1 MENRYLFGTT
11 VPVLL
16 DGRRQAGRLARML
29 YVNFGLESHWFGARG
44 HILLSIYARK
54 HPTLPFSPDHDAVN
68 LRIIK
73 DFARERRVSTGIHAL
88 IPCSPEAEVFLGRVG
103 HELEEDFV
111 FLHNPEAEENP
122 LLGLIRSNH
131 TKELP

>member
-103 HELEEDFV
+103 HELE
-111 FLHNPEAEENP
+111 
-122 LLGLIRSNH
+122 
-131 TKELP
+131 

>member
-29 YVNFGLESHWFGARG
+29 YVQFGLESHWFGSRG
-44 HILLSIYARK
+44 HFLLSVYARK
-54 HPTLPFSPDHDAVN
+54 HSTLPLTPENDAVN
-68 LRIIK
+68 LRIIR
-73 DFARERRVSTGIHAL
+73 DLARERRGSSGILAL

-103 HELEEDFV
+103 HELEEDFI
-111 FLHNPEAEENP
+111 FLNRPEENENP
-122 LLGLIRSNH
+122 LVGLIRSND

>member
-11 VPVLL
+11 IPVLL

-29 YVNFGLESHWFGARG
+29 YVRLGLESHWFGAKG
-44 HILLSIYARK
+44 HFLLSVYACK
-54 HPTLPFSPDHDAVN
+54 HSSLPLTQENDKIN
-68 LRIIK
+68 LRLLK
-73 DFARERRVSTGIHAL
+73 DFARERRSPVGILAL

-111 FLHNPEAEENP
+111 FLDRPESTENP
-122 LLGLIRSNH
+122 LLGLIQSND
-131 TKELP
+131 TKEIP